1 MPTNPVTHSNLIYSE
16 TSRVTLPLILV
27 YCDKLDFMKKS
38 KFIYSMRTRIIVI
51 CLFVFLTL
59 YIGSLFTDIIKENPI
74 YEGGFWFTI
83 LAWIITMYFDGK
95 AK

>member
-1 MPTNPVTHSNLIYSE
+1 
-16 TSRVTLPLILV
+16 
-27 YCDKLDFMKKS
+27 
-38 KFIYSMRTRIIVI
+38 MRTRIIVI

>member
-1 MPTNPVTHSNLIYSE
+1 
-16 TSRVTLPLILV
+16 
-27 YCDKLDFMKKS
+27 MKKS
-38 KFIYSMRTRIIVI
+38 KLSYSMRTRIIVI

-59 YIGSLFTDIIKENPI
+59 YIGSLFTDIIDENPI